1 MPNES
6 LEMLEQFLKL
16 QTAMHGESS
25 VEVAKVLGRIA
36 NVYFGKREYAKAEG
50 LFNDALTI
58 AEAQPKP
65 SQTIIRE
72 FRNKLRH
79 IEQEQR
85 NQQSRL
91 DDSEWLKVSTDRIP
105 VFNAENGLMPSA
117 SATSAAKEA
126 NPKGGVSNKVIAD
139 AKLHIH
145 KLQQLAG
152 HESLQVAD
160 AMTKLADLYCR
171 REELDEMEPLLIE
184 ALRMREKL
192 CGENHLSVSTDLKNL
207 GRLYYFKQKYDQA
220 EALLQKARVIREGAL
235 GPTHSYVADVA
246 EWQARIMRKTHRIDE
261 ALKLEKFVSD
271 CREQNV
277 SDWEQLKTLGSQ
289 LQEAGK
295 LLEAQAM
302 WLAALDECSEFRFD
316 DPRLSLTLE
325 NLAEIYWR
333 RRKYDKAEP
342 LCKQIL
348 QIAESLL
355 GPEHSD
361 VGLAANNLAILCER
375 QGKHSDAAILYQQA
389 LTIAE
394 NILGNSHPD
403 TEILRESHARAR
415 FQALKQVEQKLE
427 ESHKGSRWSKSGWWK
442 AYQQ

>member
-1 MPNES
+1 MPSES

-50 LFNDALTI
+50 LFNNALTI

-85 NQQSRL
+85 NQQGHP
-91 DDSEWLKVSTDRIP
+91 DDNEWLKVSTDRIP
-105 VFNAENGLMPSA
+105 VFSAENGLMPSA
-117 SATSAAKEA
+117 SPSAKEA

-192 CGENHLSVSTDLKNL
+192 CGENHLS
-207 GRLYYFKQKYDQA
+207 
-220 EALLQKARVIREGAL
+220 
-235 GPTHSYVADVA
+235 HS
-246 EWQARIMRKTHRIDE
+246 
-261 ALKLEKFVSD
+261 
-271 CREQNV
+271 
-277 SDWEQLKTLGSQ
+277 
-289 LQEAGK
+289 
-295 LLEAQAM
+295 
-302 WLAALDECSEFRFD
+302 
-316 DPRLSLTLE
+316 LS
-325 NLAEIYWR
+325 
-333 RRKYDKAEP
+333 
-342 LCKQIL
+342 
-348 QIAESLL
+348 
-355 GPEHSD
+355 
-361 VGLAANNLAILCER
+361 
-375 QGKHSDAAILYQQA
+375 
-389 LTIAE
+389 
-394 NILGNSHPD
+394 
-403 TEILRESHARAR
+403 
-415 FQALKQVEQKLE
+415 
-427 ESHKGSRWSKSGWWK
+427 SG
-442 AYQQ
+442 